1 MRGGRV
7 GRLDPIYSA
16 YVWSDKLR
24 APKMPGLY
32 AKRSKYT
39 QIAQGMRL
47 TGTER
52 LRVPPMPTSI
62 PSAVSW
68 VGGISVIFLS
78 PLTRAAA
85 VNEQHVMGSILAS
98 VKRCSRSAIV
108 TNSGSKTLSIV
119 WENCCGEIFLPVPSL
134 SNRLRCLPREH
145 AHTLKRRDEGLF
157 TFLLPSHRSSCFA
170 RLYFF
175 LFNLAPTQFSP
186 LSLIMYEGET
196 RANREAPFFKRS
208 SLRWK

>member
-1 MRGGRV
+1 MLRGLNIP
-7 GRLDPIYSA
+7 RL
-16 YVWSDKLR
+16 LR
-24 APKMPGLY
+24 GCGWQGLSVY
-32 AKRSKYT
+32 AF
-39 QIAQGMRL
+39 
-47 TGTER
+47 
-52 LRVPPMPTSI
+52 PPMPTSI

-85 VNEQHVMGSILAS
+85 VNEQNVMGSILAS

-108 TNSGSKTLSIV
+108 TNYGSKTLSIV
-119 WENCCGEIFLPVPSL
+119 LENCCGEIFLPVLSL
-134 SNRLRCLPREH
+134 SNRLRYLPCEH
-145 AHTLKRRDEGLF
+145 THTLKHTDEGLF

-175 LFNLAPTQFSP
+175 LFNLAPTPFRP